1 MEHHRSSEEQGTVPE
16 PTDGI
21 CRKRLIIA
29 SNNAGKIREFKELL
43 SPFGFEV
50 ISMRDAG
57 FDEEIVEDGETF
69 EENAHIKA
77 RAVWEAT
84 KTPTIADDSGLE
96 IDFLD
101 GAPGVY
107 SHRYAGE
114 NATDEDRNNK
124 LLSELSGIPEE
135 KRGAAFVC
143 EICYIDEVGTEQY
156 VRGECRGK
164 IGYEPI
170 GENGF
175 GYDPL
180 FMYGEKSFA
189 EISAEEKNKIS
200 HRADAL
206 RKLCSILK

>member
-1 MEHHRSSEEQGTVPE
+1 MS
-16 PTDGI
+16 
-21 CRKRLIIA
+21 KKIILA
-29 SNNAGKIREFKELL
+29 SNNKGKVREIQEILSPLGYEIISMKEAGINIDIEENGKTFKEN
-43 SPFGFEV
+43 
-50 ISMRDAG
+50 AG
-57 FDEEIVEDGETF
+57 
-69 EENAHIKA
+69 IKA
-77 RAVWEAT
+77 RAIYEIGHTDV
-84 KTPTIADDSGLE
+84 IADDSGLE
-96 IDFLD
+96 VDYLN

-114 NATDEDRNNK
+114 NATDADRNNK
-124 LLSELSGIPEE
+124 LLSELSGAAEE

-143 EICYIDEVGTEQY
+143 EICYIDTDGRERY

-164 IGYEPI
+164 IGYKPI

-175 GYDPL
+175 GYDPI

-206 RKLCSILK
+206 KKLCDILK